1 MSGPIVFISHNKI
14 KEGQLDAF
22 RGVNQEALQR
32 LKEQKPGTL
41 AQLAY
46 LGEDGAEVSFIHL
59 FPDAGAMDLHF
70 EGAQERAKRAYEF
83 MQPLSME
90 IYGSPSDGVLEMM
103 KQIAESGVSVRID
116 ADHLGGFLRLNK
128 S

>member
-32 LKEQKPGTL
+32 LKEQKPSTL

-116 ADHLGGFLRLNK
+116 ADHLGGFLRVNK